1 MNAEYEEGVGRIA
14 TDGIWE
20 VSLGPRADQ
29 LGGERVLIASNEE
42 GTAVRSAF
50 TSVSTKT
57 PMLKGEECTVLS
69 SCRRWRSRTSQA

>member
-42 GTAVRSAF
+42 GTAVR
-50 TSVSTKT
+50 
-57 PMLKGEECTVLS
+57 VLS
-69 SCRRWRSRTSQA
+69 AQSRDYSGS